1 MRIYSLSKV
10 LPGSKQFENLFGL
23 VGGTLASGS
32 LVRIDV
38 VVRTI
43 SLPRILAGTMILV
56 TGYRIVR

>member
-1 MRIYSLSKV
+1 MRVHSLFKV
-10 LPGSKQFENLFGL
+10 SPGSKQFENLFDL

-43 SLPRILAGTMILV
+43 SLPRVFAGTMILV